1 MHLVTRGMAG
11 ALALTLAAGAAH
23 AQAGQTSVPATVSLT
38 ATKSSTL
45 TLSPT
50 SATATLASI
59 TDSSAA
65 NVFTPVTLTTSWNL
79 TAGTSVDLVGWFAT
93 PAQALVNGT
102 DFVPSSKVEG
112 RVGATAFAPFTSG
125 ATGGV
130 GVANGSLV
138 LYSQAVGAGTFLGSR
153 SDQLDVRLNLANT
166 STVAGNYTGTLNLQ
180 AVVQ

>member
-1 MHLVTRGMAG
+1 MQLVTRGMAG
-11 ALALTLAAGAAH
+11 ALALTLAAGVAN
-23 AQAGQTSVPATVSLT
+23 AQVGLTSSPATVSLT

-50 SATATLASI
+50 SGTATLASI

-65 NVFTPVTLTTSWNL
+65 NVFTPVTLTTAWNL
-79 TAGTSVDLVGWFAT
+79 TAGTSMKLVGWFAT
-93 PAQALVNGT
+93 PAQAMANGT
-102 DFVPSSKVEG
+102 DFIPSSKVEG

-138 LYSQAVGAGTFLGSR
+138 LYSQAVGAGSFLGSR

-166 STVAGNYTGTLNLQ
+166 FTVAGNYTGTLNLQ

>member
-11 ALALTLAAGAAH
+11 ALALTLATGVAH
-23 AQAGQTSVPATVSLT
+23 AQAGLTSTPATVSLT

-45 TLSPT
+45 TLTPT

-65 NVFTPVTLTTSWNL
+65 NVFTPVTLSTSWNL

-138 LYSQAVGAGTFLGSR
+138 LYSQAVGAGSFLGSR